1 MGLALDF
8 LGLAI
13 AGDGFIA
20 ADDLEARAAP
30 VERAAQAALQAAA
43 SGRTARMFLTGAA
56 LSNAM
61 RAIAATGGSTNG
73 MLHLLAIAA
82 EAGVDLDVDAL
93 GALAAQTPVVASLL
107 PGGRHPALAFHAAGG
122 SPALMRVLFEGG
134 LLEDAP
140 TVDGRSLARVAA
152 AAPEPDGDVL
162 RPVAEPFKAAGALRV
177 LRGTLAPDSAVT
189 KLAGTERRAHRGPAR
204 VFDGEEACVAAIADG
219 RVQAGDVVVI
229 RGEGPAGGPGM
240 REMLSATSAIVGA
253 GLGEDVALV
262 TDGRFSGAT
271 RGLMI
276 GHVSPEAVRGGPLA
290 AVRDG
295 DVVAIDIDAGRLDLE
310 VATEVVADRLRSWTA
325 PPPVY
330 ASGVFGRYAAS
341 VGSAAGGAVLGA

>member
-1 MGLALDF
+1 
-8 LGLAI
+8 
-13 AGDGFIA
+13 
-20 ADDLEARAAP
+20 
-30 VERAAQAALQAAA
+30 
-43 SGRTARMFLTGAA
+43 
-56 LSNAM
+56 
-61 RAIAATGGSTNG
+61 
-73 MLHLLAIAA
+73 
-82 EAGVDLDVDAL
+82 
-93 GALAAQTPVVASLL
+93 
-107 PGGRHPALAFHAAGG
+107 
-122 SPALMRVLFEGG
+122 MRVLLEGG
-134 LLEDAP
+134 LLQDAP
-140 TVDGRSLARVAA
+140 TVDGRRLADVAA
-152 AAPEPDGDVL
+152 GAPAPDGDVL

-177 LRGTLAPDSAVT
+177 LRGTLAPASAVT
-189 KLAGTERRAHRGPAR
+189 KLAGTERRSHRGPAR

-219 RVQAGDVVVI
+219 RVQPGDVVVI

-295 DVVAIDIDAGRLDLE
+295 DVVAIDVDAGRLDLE
-310 VATEVVADRLRSWTA
+310 VAPEEVAERLRGWSA

-330 ASGVFGRYAAS
+330 ASGVFGRYAAG
-341 VGSAAGGAVLGA
+341 VGSAAGGAVLR